1 MNILKWLGLERPGA
15 EESPASEVESL
26 RRIARKLDAL
36 PEDEARYLAAFAYLL
51 GRVARAD
58 LEISSQEAR
67 QMEDLVA
74 ELGGLS
80 REQATLVVE
89 VARQQH
95 RLFGQVDDFL
105 VTRELNRVADRD
117 QKLHILE
124 CLFAVAAAEGGISS
138 REDQEIRQIASEL
151 LLEHRDFIAV
161 RRRFRDD
168 LNVLKDPSAA
178 E

>member
-1 MNILKWLGLERPGA
+1 MNILRWLGLERAHP
-15 EESPASEVESL
+15 EEAPFSEVESL

-36 PEDEARYLAAFAYLL
+36 PDEEARFLAAFAYLL

-58 LEISSQEAR
+58 FEVGPEEAR
-67 QMEDLVA
+67 RMENLVA
-74 ELGGLS
+74 ELGGLN

-95 RLFGQVDDFL
+95 RLFGQVDNFL
-105 VTRELNRVADRD
+105 VTRELNRVADRE
-117 QKLHILE
+117 QKLRILE
-124 CLFAVAAAEGGISS
+124 SLFAVAAAEGGISS

-161 RRRFRDD
+161 RRRFRED
-168 LNVLKDPSAA
+168 LNVLKDPGEA